1 MPQLYIEHKGIKKL
15 KAFKRIFLNQG
26 ESLKSYMKVAITDL
40 QSWDLN
46 KNKYVVSPGDY
57 IVHLGTSSKD
67 LLFTENIKL
76 LSE

>member
-1 MPQLYIEHKGIKKL
+1 MSYFFRPIPDLNSFAFNSFTAESIES
-15 KAFKRIFLNQG
+15 
-26 ESLKSYMKVAITDL
+26 SLDVAIKDL

-67 LLFTENIKL
+67 LLFTEKIKL